1 MSGQTCLVH
10 QILFGVNGE
19 IAKAR
24 YNICKGCSSFSEL
37 TKICKECGCFM
48 PVKTK
53 FKNNKCP
60 LDKWDI
66 EETHEQ
72 K

>member
-1 MSGQTCLVH
+1 MLEVEDGELSGWQAIV
-10 QILFGVNGE
+10 
-19 IAKAR
+19 AKR
-24 YNICKGCSSFSEL
+24 LSICSECPRL
-37 TKICKECGCFM
+37 IKPVQLCKECGCFM